1 MPVTDTVADMLAV
14 INTGVMAH
22 KEAVLVK
29 RSKLHE
35 NIVDIMKREGFIGNY
50 KAVEDGKQGM
60 VKVYLKYDKDKTPAL
75 TGVKKISKPGRRQYV
90 DKKGVKSVYGGIGVA
105 IVSTSQGVMTD
116 REANE
121 KNLGGEILCHIW

>member
-1 MPVTDTVADMLAV
+1 MPVTDTIADMLAV

-22 KEAVLVK
+22 KETVLVK

-35 NIVDIMKREGFIGNY
+35 SIVDIMKKEGFIENY
-50 KAVEDGKQGM
+50 KVIEDTRQGM
-60 VKVYLKYDKDKTPAL
+60 IKVYLKYEKDKVPAL
-75 TGVKKISKPGRRQYV
+75 TGVKKISKPGRRNYV

-105 IVSTSQGVMTD
+105 IISTSQGIMTD
-116 REANE
+116 TEANE